1 MSDTVADFVF
11 QHRRVLPA
19 MSEVLLGT
27 CGWSYAEWEGIL
39 YPQKQGKLKQCA
51 SIFPTAEI
59 DSTFYRLP
67 EPGTVLGWAR
77 QMHFSSVA
85 RSVLHTN
92 FDGAVKRFM
101 PT

>member
-1 MSDTVADFVF
+1 MV
-11 QHRRVLPA
+11 
-19 MSEVLLGT
+19 
-27 CGWSYAEWEGIL
+27 GIL
-39 YPQKQGKLKQCA
+39 YAQKQGKLKQYA
-51 SIFPTAEI
+51 STFPTAEI
-59 DSTFYRLP
+59 DSTFYRFP

-101 PT
+101 PTYQMWAGCILTPVALPR